1 MIHKTNITANPTD
14 STVIAV
20 AGHNGFIGQIVSK
33 KLTEARIEFHRIPGF
48 RELTTEEINDS
59 VPPGKILLINCT
71 GKTPKLDSVLNNNVF
86 IDNTESL
93 KNLVNAF
100 AGRLASILQMSTSHL
115 DSLEIRTDYAR
126 SKESAERYLK
136 EISEENGVEGIILRL
151 PTIWS
156 TTNLKD
162 ESLLSDLKD
171 TDIQNLNGLIRD
183 STGIV
188 KIAPERSL
196 GIEVIKFLNRDIKN
210 LGFDSVNSWEGT
222 VGELIEHLGTNRS
235 PKYSVL
241 EELKNIYDH
250 WRTLAVNS

>member
-1 MIHKTNITANPTD
+1 M
-14 STVIAV
+14 
-20 AGHNGFIGQIVSK
+20 
-33 KLTEARIEFHRIPGF
+33 LTEARIEFHRVPGF

-100 AGRLASILQMSTSHL
+100 AGRLTSILHMSTSHL
-115 DSLEIRTDYAR
+115 NSLEIRTDYAI

-136 EISEENGVEGIILRL
+136 EISEENGFDGIILRL

-156 TTNLKD
+156 VDNLKED
-162 ESLLSDLKD
+162 SLLSDLKA
-171 TDIQNLNGLIRD
+171 TDIQNVKGVIRD

-196 GIEVIKFLNRDIKN
+196 GIEVIKFLNRDFKT
-210 LGFDSVNSWEGT
+210 LGFDNLNSWEGT
-222 VGELIEHLGTNRS
+222 VGDLIELLGTNRIQE
-235 PKYSVL
+235 YSVL
-241 EELKNIYDH
+241 DELKDIYNH
-250 WRTLAVNS
+250 WRTLEVNS